1 MTAPGKHEPYSV
13 MVSWLSVNSRA
24 SPFLSVLEG
33 SALKPRV
40 EKLYLCW
47 RNAPA
52 PDGDRERSAL
62 KETLRELKDRLSPI
76 CPQIVLIPWETDASP
91 ASHDAL
97 RPFVEDV
104 LRRVRAEN
112 PEARVVIHMSPG
124 TPAMHAIWLLLGT
137 TGLISDPVE
146 LIQTSDRRPG
156 VERIRFSLDTWL
168 RRYRQARPQKA
179 ESDDGGQLWDPSSV
193 ASPALRDVFAKL
205 SEWAPLRVPVLLL
218 GERGTGKTTF
228 ANLLRSCSPFQKEQ
242 AGGWPVVVCGQFRVN
257 PHLARSEL
265 FGHVRGAFTGA
276 TRDRAGLLDAADG
289 DTLFLDEIADIDR
302 DTQRLLI
309 AAVEGRGFSRLGE
322 AKLRHSRF
330 RLVAATNRELDELRG
345 GLLDADF
352 LDRIAVFTLHI
363 PPLRACR
370 EDLAHAWATT
380 LRRAVA
386 SSGLEGVDW
395 RRFEQ
400 TPQLLDHLSA
410 HPLPGNFRDLQ
421 RAAFHLLA
429 AVHAG
434 RAESQVLD
442 SVREALGPQA
452 SHESP
457 PVALPSEGQI
467 AGILPIASL
476 DDHLDEY
483 HQVWLRA
490 ALRRSDGVAT
500 RAAEL
505 LGLKR
510 KTFEDRAKKLL
521 GD

>member
-1 MTAPGKHEPYSV
+1 MTAPGKREPYSV
-13 MVSWLSVNSRA
+13 MVSWLSVNNRA
-24 SPFLSVLEG
+24 SPFLSVLGG
-33 SALKPRV
+33 SDLKPPV
-40 EKLYLCW
+40 KTLYLCY
-47 RNAPA
+47 RKAPA
-52 PDGDRERSAL
+52 PDGDRERDAL
-62 KETLRELKDRLSPI
+62 KDTLRELKDKLSPI
-76 CPQIVLIPWETDASP
+76 CPEIVQIPWETDASP

-104 LRRVRAEN
+104 LRRVRAEH
-112 PEARVVIHMSPG
+112 PEARVVIHLSPG

-137 TGLISDPVE
+137 TGFISDPVE

-156 VERIRFSLDTWL
+156 VERVRFSLDTWL
-168 RRYRQARPQKA
+168 RRYRQARPQRA
-179 ESDDGGQLWDPSSV
+179 ASDDGGQLWDPSRV

-205 SEWAPLRVPVLLL
+205 AEWAPLRVPVLLL

-228 ANLLRSCSPFQKEQ
+228 ANVLRSRSPFQKEQ
-242 AGGWPVVVCGQFRVN
+242 PSGWPLVVCGQFRVN
-257 PHLARSEL
+257 PQLARSEL
-265 FGHVRGAFTGA
+265 FGHIRGAFTGA
-276 TRDRAGLLDAADG
+276 TRDRAGLLEAADG

-330 RLVAATNRELDELRG
+330 RLVAATNRSLDELRG

-352 LDRIAVFTLHI
+352 LDRIAMFTLHI

-370 EDLAHAWATT
+370 DDLAHAWAST
-380 LRRAVA
+380 LRRAAA

-395 RRFEQ
+395 QRFEQ
-400 TPQLLDHLSA
+400 TPQLLDHLRL

-434 RAESQVLD
+434 RSDLEVLD
-442 SVREALGPQA
+442 SVREALGPLP
-452 SHESP
+452 SRETSVVP
-457 PVALPSEGQI
+457 LPSEAQL
-467 AGILPIASL
+467 AEALPIASL
-476 DDHLDEY
+476 DAHLDEY

-490 ALRRSDGVAT
+490 ALHRADGVAT

-521 GD
+521 GE